1 MAVSVVH
8 ARGLCL
14 ASSLGNK
21 VAEKTIESST
31 KRRDAS
37 DVTVLTGALLP
48 ASMSSEEQWNLR
60 DAVYSIPG
68 VMDTGLRQ
76 VIMDRLQE
84 LGLPRGDEHEPTP
97 GAFYNLVNRGSGNL
111 IDNYNGRTSPEG
123 GYSFVY
129 FGRTLNMK
137 KNADGNNIHH
147 QWTFRKHGNGYYTIE
162 NRKTGCYLASNDKQT
177 DGYGYKVGCLG
188 QNMRRAWD
196 CHDRENTRFN
206 CKSIYWS
213 VLYRRDYY
221 LLVNRK
227 TRNTLDNYYG
237 KTGWWEL
244 NTQKYL
250 PGNGGHGW
258 KLVKRS

>member
-1 MAVSVVH
+1 MSFSMAVSVVH

-137 KNADGNNIHH
+137 KMQMAT
-147 QWTFRKHGNGYYTIE
+147 TFIISGHS
-162 NRKTGCYLASNDKQT
+162 ASMETDTTRLRIARQAVTLLQT
-177 DGYGYKVGCLG
+177 TSKPMV
-188 QNMRRAWD
+188 MA
-196 CHDRENTRFN
+196 TR
-206 CKSIYWS
+206 
-213 VLYRRDYY
+213 
-221 LLVNRK
+221 LVALVR
-227 TRNTLDNYYG
+227 TCA
-237 KTGWWEL
+237 
-244 NTQKYL
+244 
-250 PGNGGHGW
+250 GHGTAMTE
-258 KLVKRS
+258 KTQDSIASPSTGQCCTAEIITSL